1 MLDSE
6 SWEIGRLESFLC
18 HGGLSFYIDTLLSI
32 FVLAR
37 QLPLLPGFCACDR
50 GPKNRP
56 QGVAM
61 VVGETCVWNNLDIGC
76 SSSCWL
82 RDVGQVTFS
91 SLNPSAD
98 ILHVCY
104 ED

>member
-1 MLDSE
+1 
-6 SWEIGRLESFLC
+6 
-18 HGGLSFYIDTLLSI
+18 
-32 FVLAR
+32 
-37 QLPLLPGFCACDR
+37 
-50 GPKNRP
+50 
-56 QGVAM
+56 M

-76 SSSCWL
+76 SSSCWF